1 MQEDRKDE
9 LRNQRPTWD
18 EYFMGMAYYA
28 SIRSHDSETKVG
40 CVIVGS
46 PNIVVGVGYNGF
58 CTNVNE
64 KGLPT
69 TRPDKYPFIVHAE
82 ANAITNLVVR
92 QIDYYK
98 AYITHLPCANCAKL
112 LWQTGVMEWYVPVGS
127 KAHGEKEEDKIVYD
141 HLIDNGLEITY
152 LDPNIVYNILDGYK
166 NIS

>member
-1 MQEDRKDE
+1 
-9 LRNQRPTWD
+9 
-18 EYFMGMAYYA
+18 MGMAHYA
-28 SIRSHDSETKVG
+28 SIRSHDSQTRVG

-58 CTNVNE
+58 CSNVKE
-64 KGLPT
+64 EGLPT

-82 ANAITNLVVR
+82 ANAISNLVVK

-112 LWQTGVMEWYVPVGS
+112 LWQSGVHEWYVPKGS
-127 KAHGEKEEDKIVYD
+127 KAHGETEEDNIVYE

-152 LDPNIVYNILDGYK
+152 LNTSKAWKGLYY
-166 NIS
+166 